1 MDMGEGGVS
10 RKGEEAYWCFSAP
23 IKPGWFM
30 KCVTALGLYVF
41 SATSSMTPTA
51 ASNRISRSVSLVRN
65 LLRCGDQLKCCREDT
80 HLSRAYPRP

>member
-1 MDMGEGGVS
+1 MLDLRRRILGFSLCGYVRVGGVS

-30 KCVTALGLYVF
+30 KCVMALGLYVF

-51 ASNRISRSVSLVRN
+51 ASNRMSRSVSLVRN
-65 LLRCGDQLKCCREDT
+65 LLR
-80 HLSRAYPRP
+80 